1 MTGLPIALR
10 PVESWQMPLH
20 GKRKENA
27 FCHIM
32 AGKSRTCAA
41 CLLMQEELGKAAN
54 DGPATLTCSFGLSET
69 AVPVKLGKKTIGFL
83 QTGQVLRQMPT
94 DALFQKAAANA
105 CELGADIETDS
116 AREAFFA
123 TPVVSQKKLD
133 SATMFL
139 GIFANHLSIVSN
151 QIMLQQSQTEPPL
164 ITKAKKFIEEH
175 ITDDLSLTQVAKVV
189 HTSVFYFCKLF
200 SKFTGTTFTEY
211 ISRLR
216 VERARNMLLNPNLR
230 VSEIAY
236 EVGFQSLTHFNRVF
250 KNIVGESPTTYRNHL
265 PDQVIGR
272 KHPARGRQTLVMA

>member
-1 MTGLPIALR
+1 
-10 PVESWQMPLH
+10 
-20 GKRKENA
+20 
-27 FCHIM
+27 
-32 AGKSRTCAA
+32 
-41 CLLMQEELGKAAN
+41 
-54 DGPATLTCSFGLSET
+54 
-69 AVPVKLGKKTIGFL
+69 
-83 QTGQVLRQMPT
+83 
-94 DALFQKAAANA
+94 
-105 CELGADIETDS
+105 
-116 AREAFFA
+116 
-123 TPVVSQKKLD
+123 
-133 SATMFL
+133 MFL